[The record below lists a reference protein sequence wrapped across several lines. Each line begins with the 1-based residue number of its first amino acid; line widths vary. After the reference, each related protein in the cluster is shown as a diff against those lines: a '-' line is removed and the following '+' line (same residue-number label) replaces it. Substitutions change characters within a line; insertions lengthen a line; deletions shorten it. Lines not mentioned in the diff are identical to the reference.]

1 MDNYIS
7 KETAVT
13 LLRAR
18 AKQCRG
24 MMGDLG
30 GAVSGAAML
39 IESIPN
45 TEVKP
50 VVHGHW
56 IWRKNHWECSA
67 CRNNRFTN
75 DIVLGLNSAYCSYC
89 GAKMDEEG

>member
-13 LLRAR
+13 LLRDR

-45 TEVKP
+45 TEVK
-50 VVHGHW
+50 
-56 IWRKNHWECSA
+56 
-67 CRNNRFTN
+67 
-75 DIVLGLNSAYCSYC
+75 LYCSCC
-89 GAKMDEEG
+89 GQAIDWSEVSK